1 MQDSDINGRIARR
14 VRDLRNERG
23 YTLDALA
30 TRCGVSRSMIST
42 IERAASSPTATV
54 LEKIAAGLDVSLASL
69 FEGEAR
75 DAVVEPLVRF
85 HEQAEW
91 RDPETAYVRRQL
103 TPPNWRSPLKLV
115 EVVFPA
121 GARVAYESV
130 ERETTVHQQIW
141 VITGRIDVMVGE
153 ANHSLGKGDCLAM
166 TLSQPLVFSNPYED
180 AARYLIAVSDA
191 SI

>member
-1 MQDSDINGRIARR
+1 MLDSDINGRIARR

-69 FEGEAR
+69 FDGEAK
-75 DAVVEPLVRF
+75 DAAVEPLVRCAD
-85 HEQAEW
+85 QAEW
-91 RDPETAYVRRQL
+91 RDPETAYVRRQVS
-103 TPPNWRSPLKLV
+103 PPNWRSPLKLV

-141 VITGRIDVMVGE
+141 VIQGRIDVMVGE
-153 ANHSLGKGDCLAM
+153 RNHSLGKGDCLAM
-166 TLSQPLVFSNPYED
+166 TLNQPLVFSNTSQD

>member
-85 HEQAEW
+85 DEQAEW
-91 RDPETAYVRRQL
+91 RDPETGYVRRQL

-121 GARVAYESV
+121 GARIAYESV